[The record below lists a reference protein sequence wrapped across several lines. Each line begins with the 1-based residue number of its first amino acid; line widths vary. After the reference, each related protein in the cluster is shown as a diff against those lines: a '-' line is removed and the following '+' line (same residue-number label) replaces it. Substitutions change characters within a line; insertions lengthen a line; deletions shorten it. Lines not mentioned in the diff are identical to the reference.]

1 MKYLFILFFPFLLFS
16 QITPP
21 VILWEHT
28 YTETGLGVGTS
39 LFKNNNNEFL
49 LLSGYGGSN
58 SSIIKLDTEGDFIW
72 EQNLI
77 SSFNYF
83 GASNQNITKGQ
94 DNLYYTLANNCENN
108 QQISLQQFGDDG
120 S

>member
-39 LFKNNNNEFL
+39 LFKNTNNEFL
-49 LLSGYGGSN
+49 LLYN
-58 SSIIKLDTEGDFIW
+58 TFPVCKMFVVI
-72 EQNLI
+72 N
-77 SSFNYF
+77 
-83 GASNQNITKGQ
+83 
-94 DNLYYTLANNCENN
+94 
-108 QQISLQQFGDDG
+108 
-120 S
+120 